1 MWIYVKKL
9 HLLLW
14 RTPKD
19 RRSGWKPIPSVA
31 RVTGTK
37 SRDYKARKDDCLED
51 STQLIC
57 SFTFGSVR
65 TRSKS
70 SRITLMRRIFKPSP
84 TPPWRGFS
92 LVTDCQL
99 ETQVASARPFIPK
112 GGQEGGLI
120 RERTN
125 PSHRRYPWLIL
136 NVASEPKASEHIKGV
151 LSSRQLSL
159 TFLIPETSSRVTLA
173 ALGIGFQPNLAR
185 HLAYEDE

>member
-1 MWIYVKKL
+1 MEEWNYISTFYFLVKNSRKYVNLCEKVAFIAL
-9 HLLLW
+9 
-14 RTPKD
+14 KD
-19 RRSGWKPIPSVA
+19 TKGPEIWLEASTERSESNPGRSLGICRAYS
-31 RVTGTK
+31 
-37 SRDYKARKDDCLED
+37 DCCLED

-70 SRITLMRRIFKPSP
+70 SRITLIRRIFKPSP

-112 GGQEGGLI
+112 GGQKGGLI

-125 PSHRRYPWLIL
+125 PSHRRYP
-136 NVASEPKASEHIKGV
+136 
-151 LSSRQLSL
+151 
-159 TFLIPETSSRVTLA
+159 
-173 ALGIGFQPNLAR
+173 
-185 HLAYEDE
+185 

>member
-37 SRDYKARKDDCLED
+37 SRDYKARMDDCLED

-57 SFTFGSVR
+57 SFAFGSVR
-65 TRSKS
+65 TRSKG
-70 SRITLMRRIFKPSP
+70 SRIKPMRRIFKPSP

-120 RERTN
+120 REKN
-125 PSHRRYPWLIL
+125 KS
-136 NVASEPKASEHIKGV
+136 VASGLSVIYFWTWRVSQRRVSASMGYC
-151 LSSRQLSL
+151 L
-159 TFLIPETSSRVTLA
+159 P
-173 ALGIGFQPNLAR
+173 
-185 HLAYEDE
+185 D

>member
-57 SFTFGSVR
+57 SFAFGSVR
-65 TRSKS
+65 TRSKG
-70 SRITLMRRIFKPSP
+70 SRIKPMRRIKPPSC
-84 TPPWRGFS
+84 PPWGMKGLALATWGS
-92 LVTDCQL
+92 SWQSVTKEKPLQGGGGEGLKIRRIGVIRDWFW
-99 ETQVASARPFIPK
+99 TWRAS
-112 GGQEGGLI
+112 Q
-120 RERTN
+120 
-125 PSHRRYPWLIL
+125 RRVSTSY
-136 NVASEPKASEHIKGV
+136 GV

-173 ALGIGFQPNLAR
+173 ALGIGFQPN
-185 HLAYEDE
+185 HTGNLAYEDE